1 MRHLLICLSL
11 FLTTTCFGNVNVKP
25 LPGMPFVN
33 RTHPLSRGLV
43 GLWLFNEG
51 SGNKVFDLSGN
62 GNIGTFN
69 NIWTPSKFGSGLLFA
84 NGKYVNCGNN
94 STLKPGAGNFS
105 AFAWVR
111 FDSSGSTY
119 QVVLSKINNNT
130 FPGFYIRLAE
140 STMKITFAIGD
151 GVNSA
156 SAYSGTIIYGTWYQ
170 VGIVVDKGSTT
181 GLKAIVNGNIIG
193 TANPTAVGDIDN
205 DLAFVFACRAASSPY
220 YNVLGV
226 IDNAL
231 YFNRALSSSEIALL
245 YREPFCFMQ
254 GAPVPMYAEEAPP
267 AGGGQVIMIQMTA
280 IPLAAILSITLALV
294 FSRRRK

>member
-51 SGNKVFDLSGN
+51 TGNKVFDLSGN
-62 GNIGTFN
+62 NHTGTF
-69 NIWTPSKFGSGLLFA
+69 
-84 NGKYVNCGNN
+84 
-94 STLKPGAGNFS
+94 
-105 AFAWVR
+105 
-111 FDSSGSTY
+111 
-119 QVVLSKINNNT
+119 
-130 FPGFYIRLAE
+130 
-140 STMKITFAIGD
+140 
-151 GVNSA
+151 
-156 SAYSGTIIYGTWYQ
+156 
-170 VGIVVDKGSTT
+170 
-181 GLKAIVNGNIIG
+181 IG
-193 TANPTAVGDIDN
+193 TAPSWNSGKYGSAVFLPGTDEYIDCGSAIIPVNDFTIIASGKRNVTDAFFTIVSQWKSGDAGRF
-205 DLAFVFACRAASSPY
+205 DLGLSNNANYNNLKIYIGGALKAQSSAAILTEQFHVAYTQDSSNAIKLY
-220 YNVLGV
+220 VNGKQDGSGAGLNIQQATNTLIGSYSLGEFFNGLFDYV
-226 IDNAL
+226 II
-231 YFNRALSSSEIALL
+231 YNRALSASEIALL
-245 YREPFCFMQ
+245 KREPFCFMQ

>member
-33 RTHPLSRGLV
+33 RTHPLARGLV

-62 GNIGTFN
+62 GNHLTTFV
-69 NIWTPSKFGSGLLFA
+69 GSVGWA
-84 NGKYVNCGNN
+84 AGKYGPALNFPGVMNYVANSSATPAITTDVTIVCSVVSDIGNN
-94 STLKPGAGNFS
+94 LDQGLVRVYDTFLKIGNYPSLRWYPDVDGGSPSDVPVVVTAG
-105 AFAWVR
+105 V
-111 FDSSGSTY
+111 TY
-119 QVVLSKINNNT
+119 QIAVTHSGIVSNLYK
-130 FPGFYIRLAE
+130 
-140 STMKITFAIGD
+140 D
-151 GVNSA
+151 GTLIDTSSSVALDVTSD
-156 SAYSGTIIYGTWYQ
+156 
-170 VGIVVDKGSTT
+170 VGI
-181 GLKAIVNGNIIG
+181 LIG
-193 TANPTAVGDIDN
+193 AYNDIGIW
-205 DLAFVFACRAASSPY
+205 DLDGRINYVY
-220 YNVLGV
+220 IY
-226 IDNAL
+226 
-231 YFNRALSSSEIALL
+231 NRALSASEIALL
-245 YREPFCFMQ
+245 KREPFCFMQ